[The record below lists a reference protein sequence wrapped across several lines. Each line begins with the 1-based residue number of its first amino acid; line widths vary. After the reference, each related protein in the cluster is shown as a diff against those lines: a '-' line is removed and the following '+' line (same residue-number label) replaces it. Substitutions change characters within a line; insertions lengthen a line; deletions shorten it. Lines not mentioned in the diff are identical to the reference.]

1 VRSPQT
7 LARRL
12 GARPANAILCGVR
25 ACLRRFVFAAI
36 LLLLPLAGKAQEA
49 PPAETPPAPTIVP
62 ATLVVGQTTT
72 PMPIAPLAG
81 GPLFALAPLVAKL
94 GGTLTPDPLGQS
106 FALVL
111 RDTTI
116 VLGASSPAA
125 TVGTEILGLSQP
137 TAFSPDAG
145 LLVPF
150 DLLQRSFGDIE
161 GYALEWH
168 AGDLQLVATPR
179 ELRDI
184 PVSFDI
190 VHLQGVSTLVL
201 QFTQPPRVRVEQHEN
216 VVEAILDG
224 DRAQGPNPAPRVEDP
239 LVKRVDVTPERIRIE
254 LVPGATSQSYTLRNP
269 FRLVF
274 DVFRQSTEA
283 KTAPTVAPPRR
294 QPGIQVVVIDPG
306 HGGSETGA
314 ISAKGTQEK
323 DLTLLLAQSLKS
335 ALEAKLPVR
344 AVLTRTEDVQ
354 LPLTMRSALANQFK
368 ADLFISIHLNS
379 SFGNGA
385 QGTETY
391 FLATQASDER
401 AAQSAATENA
411 GAEAAAH
418 SGEGDPLYDLQL
430 ILWDLAQSHH
440 LSESQRLANLIQ
452 AELNQT
458 LGLRDRGVKQ
468 APFRVLMGAAMP
480 AVLVELGFLSNPAE
494 ETKLLQPAYRAELI
508 QALVRAVARY
518 RAQGD
523 GASGAP
529 SDEAPAA
536 PPPNP
541 GAPPAPEPR

>member
-1 VRSPQT
+1 M
-7 LARRL
+7 
-12 GARPANAILCGVR
+12 R
-25 ACLRRFVFAAI
+25 ACPRRFVFAAI

-49 PPAETPPAPTIVP
+49 PPAETPPAPPTVP
-62 ATLVVGQTTT
+62 ATLAVGEATA
-72 PMPIAPLAG
+72 PMPVALLPG
-81 GPLFALAPLVAKL
+81 GPLFALTPVVAKL

-137 TAFSPDAG
+137 TAFAPDAG
-145 LLVPF
+145 LLVPL

-161 GYALEWH
+161 GYALEWR
-168 AGDLQLVATPR
+168 AAEMKLVATPR
-179 ELRDI
+179 ELREI
-184 PVSFDI
+184 PVTFDL

-201 QFTQPPRVRVEQHEN
+201 QFTQPPRARVTQHEN
-216 VVEAILDG
+216 IVEVILDG
-224 DRAQGPNPAPRVEDP
+224 DRAQAPSPAPRVEDP
-239 LVKRVDVTPERIRIE
+239 LVKRVDVTPERIHIE
-254 LVPGATSQSYTLRNP
+254 LVPGAASQNYTLRNP

-274 DVFRQSTEA
+274 DVFRQA
-283 KTAPTVAPPRR
+283 TAQTAAPAPVAPPRR

-314 ISAKGTQEK
+314 ISAKGSQEK
-323 DLTLLLAQSLKS
+323 DITLLLAQSLKT
-335 ALEAKLPVR
+335 ALEARLPVR
-344 AVLTRTEDVQ
+344 AVLTRTEDAQ
-354 LPLTMRSALANQFK
+354 LPLTTRSALANQFK

-391 FLATQASDER
+391 FLSTQASDER
-401 AAQSAATENA
+401 AAASAATENA
-411 GAEAAAH
+411 GAESAAAA
-418 SGEGDPLYDLQL
+418 GGDGDPLYDLQL

-452 AELNQT
+452 AELNTT

-494 ETKLLQPAYRAELI
+494 EAKLMQPAYRAQLI
-508 QALVRAVARY
+508 QALVRAVERY
-518 RAQGD
+518 RA
-523 GASGAP
+523 AP
-529 SDEAPAA
+529 EDPANAAPAIGTTAPPPSPREPAA
-536 PPPNP
+536 PP
-541 GAPPAPEPR
+541 APAVRQR

>member
-1 VRSPQT
+1 M
-7 LARRL
+7 L
-12 GARPANAILCGVR
+12 
-25 ACLRRFVFAAI
+25 FAAI
-36 LLLLPLAGKAQEA
+36 LLLLSQRGKAQEA
-49 PPAETPPAPTIVP
+49 PPAEAPPPPPLGAG
-62 ATLVVGQTTT
+62 TLVVGEAAQ
-72 PMPIAPLAG
+72 PLPVAILPG
-81 GPLFALAPLVAKL
+81 GPLFALGPLVGKL
-94 GGTLTPDPLGQS
+94 GGTLTPDPLAQS

-111 RDTTI
+111 RDTTV
-116 VLGASSPAA
+116 VLGANSPAA
-125 TVGTEILGLSQP
+125 TVGTEIIGLSQP
-137 TAFSPDAG
+137 TAFAPEAG

-150 DLLQRSFGDIE
+150 DLLQRTFGDIE
-161 GYALEWH
+161 GFALDWRPAE
-168 AGDLQLVATPR
+168 LRLIATPR
-179 ELRDI
+179 ETREI
-184 PVSFDI
+184 PVSYDL

-201 QFTQPPRVRVEQHEN
+201 QFTQPPRVRVQPREGAID
-216 VVEAILDG
+216 VVLDG
-224 DRAQGPNPAPRVEDP
+224 DRAQPPAAPARVEDP
-239 LVKRVDVTPERIRIE
+239 LVRKVEVTPQRIHIE

-274 DVFRQSTEA
+274 DVFKQATEP
-283 KTAPTVAPPRR
+283 TAPTTPVAPPRR

-335 ALEAKLPVR
+335 ALEARLPVR
-344 AVLTRTEDVQ
+344 AVLTRGEDVQ
-354 LPLTMRSALANQFK
+354 LPLTTRSALANQFK

-379 SFGNGA
+379 SVGNGA

-411 GAEAAAH
+411 GSDAAAP
-418 SGEGDPLYDLQL
+418 GGPGGDGDPLYDLQL

-508 QALVRAVARY
+508 QALVRAVERF

-523 GASGAP
+523 AAP
-529 SDEAPAA
+529 ETPTTPAA
-536 PPPNP
+536 T
-541 GAPPAPEPR
+541 AVPPAPPR